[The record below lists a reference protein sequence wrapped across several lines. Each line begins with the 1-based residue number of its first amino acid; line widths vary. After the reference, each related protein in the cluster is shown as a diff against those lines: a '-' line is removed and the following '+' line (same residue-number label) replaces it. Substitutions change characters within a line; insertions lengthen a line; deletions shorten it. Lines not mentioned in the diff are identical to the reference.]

1 MLRLFVACFCSLL
14 LLGLIPY
21 LNKSRTANELPVA
34 SFRLHSFETK
44 LAPPPETVP
53 EAKTILEEEKAIPV
67 SSAIPKP
74 SLIPSIILAPTMT
87 TSDFKF
93 TSSVMTGEVLS
104 GGNGFVIAEESL
116 KPSVEGFVL
125 QLDGGDHLLYGPKPN
140 TPLRAQQ
147 LRLNGNVMAE
157 FEVNEKGL
165 VENIKI
171 SKSSDSMFDKAVIA
185 ALKQYRFKP
194 YQDKNGVFVR
204 VALSREFQ
212 FENK

>member
-21 LNKSRTANELPVA
+21 LNRSRSSKELPIT
-34 SFRLHSFETK
+34 SYRLHSFETK
-44 LAPPPETVP
+44 LSPLPETVP
-53 EAKTILEEEKAIPV
+53 ETKIIQKEEKAIQV

-74 SLIPSIILAPTMT
+74 AMMPSVMPAPTMGS
-87 TSDFKF
+87 SDFKF
-93 TSSVMTGEVLS
+93 TSSVMTGEVPKS
-104 GGNGFVIAEESL
+104 GDGFVAVEEAL
-116 KPSVEGFVL
+116 KPSTEGFAV

-147 LRLNGNVMAE
+147 LRLSGNVTAE

-171 SKSSDSMFDKAVIA
+171 SKSSDNMFNKSVIA
-185 ALKQYRFKP
+185 ALKQYRFRP
-194 YQDKNGVFVR
+194 YQDKNGTLVR
-204 VALSREFQ
+204 VTLSKEFQ